1 MVMTAN
7 ERPNDVVVQRQRA
20 EKLRQLHRCPRALV
34 LCNAW
39 DAASARIFEQ
49 AGFLA
54 IATTSAGIA
63 NALGYADGEFIPR
76 EVMADAV
83 RRIAAVVQVPVT
95 ADMEG
100 GYGPSAEDAAAAAR
114 AVIEAGAVG
123 MNFEDAFRE
132 TQLAEVSLQVER
144 IKAIREAAS
153 SAFIGNIPL
162 VLNARTDVYFAR
174 QGDASGWFAEAVRR
188 ANAYLEAG
196 ADCAFIPGVTD
207 AEVIGRLVR
216 EVHGPL
222 NVLAVPGSPS
232 IAELESLGVRR
243 VSLGSAPMRATLG
256 LARRIAREILESGAY
271 ATIAEHAIS
280 YQEANGLFAG
290 H

>member
-1 MVMTAN
+1 MTTS
-7 ERPNDVVVQRQRA
+7 ERPLDVVVQRQRA
-20 EKLRQLHRCPRALV
+20 EKLRHLHRGPRALV

-49 AGFLA
+49 AGFPA
-54 IATTSAGIA
+54 IATTSGGVA

-76 EVMADAV
+76 EVMAEAV
-83 RRIAAVVQVPVT
+83 RRIAAVIHVPIT

-100 GYGPSAEDAAAAAR
+100 GYGPSAEDAATTAR
-114 AVIEAGAVG
+114 AVIKAGAVG

-153 SAFIGNIPL
+153 SASIGNIPL

-216 EVHGPL
+216 EVAGPL
-222 NVLAVPGSPS
+222 NVLAGAGSPS
-232 IAELESLGVRR
+232 IGELESLGVRR

-256 LARRIAREILESGAY
+256 LARRMAREIIASGTY
-271 ATIAEHAIS
+271 DTILEHAIT
-280 YQEANGLFAG
+280 YQEANELFRK
-290 H
+290 